1 MRRTLVAVM
10 VAVVMAALVCVVLS
24 GCPQPT
30 MQGVQDVTAA
40 QLQAM
45 MADGQPL
52 LIIDVRTAE
61 EYAGGHIEGAENLPL
76 DELAT
81 WAPTLDPSARICVVC
96 QGGTRSAAAAG
107 QLVERGFSGV
117 HNLLGGVAGWPGE
130 LVS

>member
-1 MRRTLVAVM
+1 MRVAPVVTFATLLASALACLAVP
-10 VAVVMAALVCVVLS
+10 
-24 GCPQPT
+24 GCSD
-30 MQGVQDVTAA
+30 GVPRGFTDIAAA

-76 DELAT
+76 DQLAT

-96 QGGTRSAAAAG
+96 QGGTRSASAAR
-107 QLVERGFSGV
+107 QLVGRGFTDV
-117 HNLLGGVAGWPGE
+117 YNLLGGVAGWPGE